1 MTGVRGIHSVNSTD
15 GFMHS
20 EEFVCVLLD
29 TGISLPYTGTG
40 IETENRVIQHDYCE
54 VTKRIHDLEKT
65 DAKSD

>member
-1 MTGVRGIHSVNSTD
+1 MGFHSFFFCGVLI
-15 GFMHS
+15 
-20 EEFVCVLLD
+20 LPAALPLD
-29 TGISLPYTGTG
+29 TCLLLPYTGTG